1 MEQKYDYVA
10 VKSELGVIR
19 DICREIWGGSNVTLQ
34 ASSLTVVLDK
44 AVMLDIDITDIL
56 AIIPDIKHSIQ
67 NISIIVKSL
76 PEENLNLVRDSLHK
90 TLSKLACIV
99 ESRIRERK
107 SAIIDNVFSIEERVN
122 VIFDKTLQDY
132 DY

>member
-67 NISIIVKSL
+67 NISVIAKSL

-90 TLSKLACIV
+90 TLSKLTCIA
-99 ESRIRERK
+99 ESRIKERK
-107 SAIIDNVFSIEERVN
+107 NAIVDNVFSIEERVN
-122 VIFDKTLQDY
+122 VIFDKTSQDY